1 MAMKGILCSALCLSA
16 VVLFAGCTSSGY
28 EPIPTNSVLRDVLAD
43 RGAGLSSSEKRGS
56 LPAGGTFA
64 DPAWRAGSEVFTL
77 LLDRLE
83 RVNPEIRDARAAC
96 RSAERIAASGAPW
109 EDPEFELAPSRT
121 VTGGSVWGGEA
132 GVTLTL
138 PLGGHRGR
146 ERRLLVARVRAAEEN
161 RRAVEKE
168 QAFALRA
175 SYVRVLAAQAAVD
188 VARENHRW
196 AEKGTLLARRIAEA
210 GGASAVD
217 VQVVETEERA
227 SRLARLE
234 AENDLADER
243 DALAE
248 RLLLPPSRFPE
259 FPRLVSSPPKGV
271 PPAREVLLK
280 RLIAESPELARL
292 EAEHRVAGRGLGVE
306 LAKRVPDLAF
316 GVAAEWEDGEGLAL
330 GLPLGFTLPFWNAN
344 REGVAGARAE
354 VAEALEA
361 YRTGLDRAVAALE
374 TLSGK
379 LVRLEARRKVLV
391 EEILPSHRKALE
403 KARRALEVSDFDPMQ
418 YVELER
424 AHREW
429 QEAAVGLLGEILAT
443 RIELETA
450 VGTPLFPLPEV
461 RPVKEK
467 KK

>member
-28 EPIPTNSVLRDVLAD
+28 EPIPTDSVLRDVLAD

-330 GLPLGFTLPFWNAN
+330 GLPLGFTLPFWNA
-344 REGVAGARAE
+344 
-354 VAEALEA
+354 
-361 YRTGLDRAVAALE
+361 
-374 TLSGK
+374 
-379 LVRLEARRKVLV
+379 VRLEARRKVLV